1 VRKLSTV
8 KGRPH
13 YCAPQPHQIEVRR
26 RQHGEHDTGASE
38 APRHCLKTFDW
49 KTGGLGYM
57 ADRDASAIF
66 VLVGAAA
73 DMVEGHIVR
82 SRPKIKVHIDVDV
95 ELPRHLEDAINLS
108 KAIARPPTVASPPKR
123 SNTTPRPASSC
134 YPGRN

>member
-1 VRKLSTV
+1 MSQQLVRRHNASGHV
-8 KGRPH
+8 VIMGVM
-13 YCAPQPHQIEVRR
+13 APHQIEVRR
-26 RQHGEHDTGASE
+26 RQHGERDTGASE

-108 KAIARPPTVASPPKR
+108 KAIA
-123 SNTTPRPASSC
+123 
-134 YPGRN
+134 